1 LKEPYKKINDTSWI
15 ITVQEDEETQDL
27 YIEFPIESLEKLE
40 WSEGDIIEW
49 TENSNGSWTL
59 QKKQ

>member
-1 LKEPYKKINDTSWI
+1 MKEPYKKIDETSCI
-15 ITVQEDEETQDL
+15 ITVQKDEETQDL
-27 YIEFPIESLEKLE
+27 YIEFPVETIAKLN

-59 QKKQ
+59 QKK